1 MSVKRS
7 IRRERPE
14 AVLFERSEFTDDSE
28 RRMRS
33 SEAGAALIFC
43 LLFHQGK
50 SRFNY
55 ATLLL
60 NLSDKILR
68 QEFPIPMNDIFSAFG
83 AEQALGLGIGE
94 HAAFFEGF
102 QQVFA
107 TMFDDEER

>member
-33 SEAGAALIFC
+33 SEAGAALIFW

-50 SRFNY
+50 SRINSF
-55 ATLLL
+55 
-60 NLSDKILR
+60 
-68 QEFPIPMNDIFSAFG
+68 
-83 AEQALGLGIGE
+83 
-94 HAAFFEGF
+94 
-102 QQVFA
+102 
-107 TMFDDEER
+107 

>member
-50 SRFNY
+50 SKFN
-55 ATLLL
+55 
-60 NLSDKILR
+60 S
-68 QEFPIPMNDIFSAFG
+68 F
-83 AEQALGLGIGE
+83 
-94 HAAFFEGF
+94 
-102 QQVFA
+102 
-107 TMFDDEER
+107 

>member
-33 SEAGAALIFC
+33 SETGVALIFC

-55 ATLLL
+55 
-60 NLSDKILR
+60 
-68 QEFPIPMNDIFSAFG
+68 F
-83 AEQALGLGIGE
+83 
-94 HAAFFEGF
+94 
-102 QQVFA
+102 
-107 TMFDDEER
+107 